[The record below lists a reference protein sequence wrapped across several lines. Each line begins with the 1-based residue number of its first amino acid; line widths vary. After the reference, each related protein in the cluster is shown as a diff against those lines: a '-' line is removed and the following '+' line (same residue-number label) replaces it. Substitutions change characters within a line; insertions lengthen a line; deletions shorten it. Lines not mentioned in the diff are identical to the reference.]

1 MYRRNWC
8 LTVNQCWWDSLET
21 DPKLLLATF
30 LFFVSQT
37 LIAGPFW
44 ALTGLGSI
52 FIDFEL
58 NSYRNLVRPYKA
70 LLCSV
75 SVAFLIL
82 LAAFRYLSIPF
93 VQPNNKNSWF
103 LQVWFGR
110 FFCAHRAIV
119 STSSPE
125 GSESFLTRCF
135 SGLSFALNWCCTV
148 LIRLVSQLSKV
159 LGALQ
164 VFLERTSE
172 AL

>member
-52 FIDFEL
+52 FIDFVL

-110 FFCAHRAIV
+110 FFSGIER
-119 STSSPE
+119 
-125 GSESFLTRCF
+125 SFLR
-135 SGLSFALNWCCTV
+135 ALLKALKVSLFDV
-148 LIRLVSQLSKV
+148 LVVSRLPLI
-159 LGALQ
+159 GAAP
-164 VFLERTSE
+164 F
-172 AL
+172 

>member
-30 LFFVSQT
+30 LCFVSQT
-37 LIAGPFW
+37 LIAGLFW

-58 NSYRNLVRPYKA
+58 NFYRNLVRPYKA

-75 SVAFLIL
+75 SVAFLFL

-103 LQVWFGR
+103 VQVWFGR
-110 FFCAHRAIV
+110 FFSGIERSPLRALLKALKV
-119 STSSPE
+119 SL
-125 GSESFLTRCF
+125 FD
-135 SGLSFALNWCCTV
+135 V

-159 LGALQ
+159 LGAFQ
-164 VFLERTSE
+164 VFLDRTSD